1 MARKKTDKVL
11 GQRWLHVR
19 PVGRRWVVRLYAEQ
33 YGPLRP
39 VLTAR
44 PTRGEAVDAAAD
56 LQRVMST
63 GPNDLIEMIIFT
75 SGGRISD
82 RRSYPRSADPLG
94 GG

>member
-1 MARKKTDKVL
+1 M
-11 GQRWLHVR
+11 
-19 PVGRRWVVRLYAEQ
+19 
-33 YGPLRP
+33 
-39 VLTAR
+39 
-44 PTRGEAVDAAAD
+44 DAAAD